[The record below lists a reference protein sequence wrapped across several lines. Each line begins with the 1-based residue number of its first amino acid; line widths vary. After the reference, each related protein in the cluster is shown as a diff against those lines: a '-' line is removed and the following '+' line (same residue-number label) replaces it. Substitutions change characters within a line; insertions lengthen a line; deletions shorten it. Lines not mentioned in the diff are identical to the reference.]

1 MNIHWMQRDHWPC
14 TNSGLRQMA
23 IELED
28 IGVCSVLLPYGP
40 GAEDFMVHMP
50 DIFRDTKNIRMMI
63 AVGAYSV
70 TPEYLIRTFDSVQ
83 VFGKSRLDLN
93 LVAGRYVEEFEN
105 RAIDS
110 YPGDPELVNT
120 HDKRVAITEKWMDK
134 FADLVRKKDY
144 QTRLAVVGTS
154 DITTDIANKHT
165 DYIITTAAN
174 MYNKEYT
181 DKITNCSYLLV
192 INPLILQEGQS
203 ESDIE
208 YDNTKFALKG
218 GHWPKGNYQEVLQ
231 TVKSITSE
239 FSVNDIMIHTDQKDI
254 SQIVRLVKE
263 LLQDKSNQK

>member
-1 MNIHWMQRDHWPC
+1 MQRDHWPC

-23 IELED
+23 RELED

-40 GAEDFMVHMP
+40 GAEDFMVHIP
-50 DIFRDTKNIRMMI
+50 DIFRDTEKIRMMI

-105 RAIDS
+105 RAIES
-110 YPGDPELVNT
+110 YPGDPELINT
-120 HDKRVAITEKWMDK
+120 HDKRVALTEKWMDK

-154 DITTDIANKHT
+154 DITTSIANKHT

-203 ESDIE
+203 EEDIE
-208 YDNTKFALKG
+208 YDDSKFALKG
-218 GHWPKGNYQEVLQ
+218 GHWPKGSYDEVLK
-231 TVKSITSE
+231 TVKGITSE
-239 FSVNDIMIHTDQKDI
+239 FGINDIMIHTDQKDI

-263 LLQDKSNQK
+263 LLENK